1 MKQTEV
7 EVHIPSSL
15 ENLSVVRAMIR
26 TYLQNHHIAEGD
38 VVQLLSVVDELAT
51 NAIEHAYQNKLGEV
65 IINIEKDGS
74 KVRLFVEDSGSGYDD
89 KKVSKEEGG
98 IGLILARKLVD
109 ILKNKKKEQGT
120 VFRIEKEVRE
130 AI

>member
-1 MKQTEV
+1 
-7 EVHIPSSL
+7 
-15 ENLSVVRAMIR
+15 MIR

-109 ILKNKKKEQGT
+109 IFEIIKKEQGT

-130 AI
+130 AM

>member
-26 TYLQNHHIAEGD
+26 VYLQNHHIVEGD
-38 VVQLLSVVDELAT
+38 IVQLLSVVDELAT
-51 NAIEHAYQNKLGEV
+51 NAIEHAYQNQLGEV
-65 IINIEKDGS
+65 IINIEKEGS
-74 KVRLFVEDSGSGYDD
+74 KIRLFVEDNGLGYND
-89 KKVSKEEGG
+89 KKASKEEGG
-98 IGLILARKLVD
+98 MGLILARKLVD
-109 ILKNKKKEQGT
+109 ILEIVRKEQGT

-130 AI
+130 VI

>member
-51 NAIEHAYQNKLGEV
+51 NAIEHAYQNQLGEV
-65 IINIEKDGS
+65 IINIEKEGS
-74 KVRLFVEDSGSGYDD
+74 KIRLFVEDSGAGYDD

-109 ILKNKKKEQGT
+109 IFEIIKKEQGT
-120 VFRIEKEVRE
+120 VFRIEKEVKE
-130 AI
+130 VI